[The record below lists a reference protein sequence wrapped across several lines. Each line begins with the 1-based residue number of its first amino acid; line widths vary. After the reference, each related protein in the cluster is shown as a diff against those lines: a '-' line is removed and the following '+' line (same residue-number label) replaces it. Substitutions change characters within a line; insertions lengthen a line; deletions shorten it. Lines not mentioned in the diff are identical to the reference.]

1 MAGPRILVVEHE
13 DSCPPALF
21 GDWLAEAGCV
31 LQVCRP
37 YAGDALPALASYDG
51 VLVLG
56 GEMGANDD
64 ATHRWL
70 APLKAG
76 IRDAVETGTPLLG
89 ICLGHQLVAAAL
101 GGVVERNPLG
111 QTVGLQPVG
120 WTEEAAGDDWVG
132 GHRGGE
138 RAIHWNNDVVVSLP
152 DGAVVLARSHR
163 GGERASTTAPSGRD
177 TTTSLFQWIA
187 RSPGGEVQIAR
198 FGSRAW
204 GIQAHPEAHVGIIRR
219 WLETDREDEVAR
231 DVDEEAVLAAIE
243 AAGPELVAHWQ
254 PLAARFARLVAGR
267 ARPRSAEAGR

>member
-152 DGAVVLARSHR
+152 DGAVVLARS
-163 GGERASTTAPSGRD
+163 
-177 TTTSLFQWIA
+177 
-187 RSPGGEVQIAR
+187 PGGEVQIAR